1 MITFRKHRS
10 RGFSL
15 IELMVTIAVVFV
27 LVAIAVPSYREYI
40 RESTIATAT
49 ANANTLRVPL
59 EDYRLDNGTYIVAGD
74 TSYTEAELLTNF
86 DWSPEGDKNAYTYA
100 VTVTSVSWDVTV
112 QHLNGVWVR
121 CENRMDR
128 CCNST
133 SGGGAVLSNC
143 NFP

>member
-1 MITFRKHRS
+1 MTTLRS
-10 RGFSL
+10 YRNQGYSL
-15 IELMVTIAVVFV
+15 LELMVTIAVISV
-27 LVAIAVPSYREYI
+27 LAAIAVPAYQEYI
-40 RESTIATAT
+40 RESTIAAGM
-49 ANANTLRVPL
+49 ANANSLRVPL

-86 DWSPEGDKNAYTYA
+86 DWTPDGDKNAYTYG
-100 VTVTSVSWDVTV
+100 VTVTTNSWDVTV

-133 SGGGAVLSNC
+133 TGGGAVLTNC